1 MHIMY
6 WIHLLSKPS
15 MYTKSFYV
23 FRQNSNQDDISIK
36 MTDSSPEHN
45 PWHCLLFRCC
55 LSPYNSWRW
64 GELFFKFFKNSREL
78 WILKNCSFTFLLIA
92 MCCFTYNSVFALS
105 GPATISNQNISR
117 SSLAV
122 PSPSLWSLCSLTSSL
137 SPSLLSTSLSGPA
150 TILNQNIADQALLW
164 VKTNLHQKYPRS
176 KTDNFHFFS
185 TFFQVAAAMGV
196 MCILTGL
203 IYLADFF
210 FCLTQRRKFLD
221 DRGYWIFSFYVSVLI
236 LISPSKGWN
245 KHFW

>member
-55 LSPYNSWRW
+55 LSSYNSWRW

-137 SPSLLSTSLSGPA
+137 SPSLLAPQSGALRISAYRDFQSNPTHTRSTYSFRAFKPFYS
-150 TILNQNIADQALLW
+150 DQ
-164 VKTNLHQKYPRS
+164 KQCK
-176 KTDNFHFFS
+176 
-185 TFFQVAAAMGV
+185 
-196 MCILTGL
+196 
-203 IYLADFF
+203 
-210 FCLTQRRKFLD
+210 
-221 DRGYWIFSFYVSVLI
+221 
-236 LISPSKGWN
+236 
-245 KHFW
+245 